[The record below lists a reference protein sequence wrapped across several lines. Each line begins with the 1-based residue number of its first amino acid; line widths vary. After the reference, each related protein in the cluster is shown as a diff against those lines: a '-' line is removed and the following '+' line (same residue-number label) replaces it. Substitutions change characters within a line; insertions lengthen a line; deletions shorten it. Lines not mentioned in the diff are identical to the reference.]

1 MKFLY
6 DREFSERF
14 VNSIRQRQRIVI
26 ISEFPYEKVSYYS
39 HSHNDSQTRECESS
53 TVFKTSSQNKFGFKT
68 LYSLWFCYLICCSW
82 EVLNNIFFTKPL
94 ILFFIL
100 DSSFAS
106 KYFAFLV
113 AYNMNILNIFTTY
126 VRIKQIKHIWNI
138 SYELNKYNNLKK
150 KLWIKVLIK
159 CKVEVL

>member
-53 TVFKTSSQNKFGFKT
+53 TVFKTSSQNKFRFKT
-68 LYSLWFCYLICCSW
+68 LYSLWFCNLTCCSW
-82 EVLNNIFFTKPL
+82 EVLNNNIFFTKPL
-94 ILFFIL
+94 ILLYIFWLEFRHY
-100 DSSFAS
+100 FAS
-106 KYFAFLV
+106 LV

-138 SYELNKYNNLKK
+138 SNELNKFNNLKK
-150 KLWIKVLIK
+150 KL
-159 CKVEVL
+159 